1 MASGT
6 RFGNACF
13 VSPKVCFLSI
23 VFCVLTG
30 CKSDAEK
37 LQQLTADQAMVC
49 LQSEVAR
56 KVYMD
61 ARYPGGMTRENVT
74 APLKS
79 PADSLGREY
88 LDRKTECDLATRDLN
103 RFMR

>member
-6 RFGNACF
+6 RLKKA
-13 VSPKVCFLSI
+13 CFLSRTCCSLP
-23 VFCVLTG
+23 VFFVLTA

-37 LQQLTADQAMVC
+37 LQQLTTDQASAC
-49 LQSEVAR
+49 LQSEIAR

-61 ARYPGGMTRENVT
+61 ARYPGGMTRENIT

-88 LDRKTECDLATRDLN
+88 LERKAECDLATRDLN